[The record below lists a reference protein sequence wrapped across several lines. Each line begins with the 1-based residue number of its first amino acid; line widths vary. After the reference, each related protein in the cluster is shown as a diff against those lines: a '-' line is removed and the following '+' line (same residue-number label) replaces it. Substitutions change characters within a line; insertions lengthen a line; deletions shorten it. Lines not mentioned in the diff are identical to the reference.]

1 MTISKNLILQLYK
14 SLYKYGQQ
22 LKYTDKDYYFK
33 SIRKQFERYFN
44 FQESFFFA
52 SKSLICSLFSSDY
65 SNNSEKIETL
75 YKVSFE
81 YTT

>member
-44 FQESFFFA
+44 F
-52 SKSLICSLFSSDY
+52 
-65 SNNSEKIETL
+65 
-75 YKVSFE
+75 
-81 YTT
+81 

>member
-22 LKYTDKDYYFK
+22 LKYTDKGYYFK

-44 FQESFFFA
+44 F
-52 SKSLICSLFSSDY
+52 
-65 SNNSEKIETL
+65 
-75 YKVSFE
+75 
-81 YTT
+81 